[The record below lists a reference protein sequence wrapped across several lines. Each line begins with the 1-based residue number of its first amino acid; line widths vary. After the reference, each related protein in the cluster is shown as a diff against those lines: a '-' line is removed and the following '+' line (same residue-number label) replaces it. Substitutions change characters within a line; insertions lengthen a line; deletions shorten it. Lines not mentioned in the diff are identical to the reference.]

1 MEKKENQS
9 NGLQEC
15 HQEHIILPK
24 ERRLKGMTNN
34 KTGTSIM
41 RGLYSTFVCKGNSN
55 HCLARTWNST
65 STAHMYTQIEIL
77 NNLG

>member
-41 RGLYSTFVCKGNSN
+41 RGL
-55 HCLARTWNST
+55 
-65 STAHMYTQIEIL
+65 
-77 NNLG
+77 